1 MLLLTIVVIEVSPIF
16 QCLSVWLSLRLV
28 GLHVPERVLKS
39 VIGLRNKAQI
49 RHIAR
54 LYMWRDVRTSPYLL
68 QDNVLTSLL
77 GLEILKSECQ
87 TVKSE
92 EAAESSTPFNCKL
105 LI

>member
-1 MLLLTIVVIEVSPIF
+1 M
-16 QCLSVWLSLRLV
+16 SVWLSLRLV

-54 LYMWRDVRTSPYLL
+54 LYVWRDVRTSPYLL

-92 EAAESSTPFNCKL
+92 EAAESSTPFNCKP